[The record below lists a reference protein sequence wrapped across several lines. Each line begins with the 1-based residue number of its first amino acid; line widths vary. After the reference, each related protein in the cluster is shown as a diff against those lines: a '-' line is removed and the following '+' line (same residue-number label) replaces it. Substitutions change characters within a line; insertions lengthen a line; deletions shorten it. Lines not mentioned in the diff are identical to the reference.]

1 MGVLVTIALL
11 GAKAQIPPTVTVT
24 PDVAVLELG
33 STVVNKYSSPQ
44 SIKFKV
50 TPYDF
55 DMNLSVV
62 FESAQAQDFYLAKR
76 PFFDNGEAEASI
88 MLAPKSVGRKE
99 GYFVLKQGNKE
110 LKRIKVTGTGIREG
124 QPEIVTDYAQLTFG
138 KIFLGESKTI
148 NLKVST
154 RNSGSSIQVSKRGVD
169 ASEFSVKGTLLPN
182 RSEQTLQ
189 ITCTPRTK
197 GEKSAELVFTD
208 GAVVVV
214 LPLSATAMEVI
225 PSIVSDVQQI
235 TFPDTYV
242 GRSAPEQT
250 LSFTLEHITTPPV
263 ITIDG
268 INKSDFWV
276 RGSLK
281 SGKSSGE
288 LTVGFSPQE
297 AGAKTATLNIVSGKG
312 SCSIELNGQAYN
324 NLPPTIT
331 VTPKTVDFGRV
342 EIQTFEKLSIEVK
355 IENTSEIPQLGLEG
369 DDKEIFAIMSPAR
382 ANHFSLT
389 IGATPNSA
397 GVKRADLVIKLS
409 STAVRVP
416 LLLECYASQ
425 PELTADRSELIFPE
439 TVVQKQSIEKGVS
452 LQMKHLSQ
460 NVQVSIIGENAKEFS
475 TPKKEVDRI
484 AEQGYVGVTFCPITS
499 GEKQA
504 TLRLAS
510 GSIVIDI
517 PLRGKAVK
525 DNATE
530 EVHTAS
536 FVVAQEPGGILR
548 CRVAQPGQ
556 LLQVF
561 SADGSLIAKQVV
573 PDNETV
579 LQLPVGVYLI
589 SYQKELAKIIVL

>member
-11 GAKAQIPPTVTVT
+11 GAKAQTPPTVTVT
-24 PDVAVLELG
+24 PDAAVLELG

-50 TPYDF
+50 TPYNF
-55 DMNLSVV
+55 EMNLSVV
-62 FESAQAQDFYLAKR
+62 FESAQEQDFYLSKR

-88 MLAPKSVGRKE
+88 MLAPKSIGHKE

-110 LKRIKVTGTGIREG
+110 LKRIKVVGTGIREG
-124 QPEIVTDYAQLTFG
+124 QPEIITDYAQLTFG

-154 RNSGSSIQVSKRGVD
+154 RNSGSSIQISKRGID

-189 ITCTPRTK
+189 VTCTPRTK
-197 GEKSAELVFTD
+197 GDKRAELVFTD
-208 GAVVVV
+208 GAVEF
-214 LPLSATAMEVI
+214 LLSLSATAMEVI
-225 PSIVSDVQQI
+225 PSIIPNVQQV

-242 GRSAPEQT
+242 GQSAPEQI

-276 RGSLK
+276 RGALNAES
-281 SGKSSGE
+281 SSGE
-288 LTVGFSPQE
+288 LTVGFTPQE
-297 AGAKTATLNIVSGKG
+297 AGAKTATLNIASGKG
-312 SCSIELNGQAYN
+312 ACSIELNGQAYK

-331 VTPKTVDFGRV
+331 ITPKTVDFGRV
-342 EIQTFEKLSIEVK
+342 EIQTFEKQSIEVK
-355 IENTSEIPQLGLEG
+355 IENTSEIPQLSLEG
-369 DDKEIFAIMSPAR
+369 DDKEIFSIMSPAR

-389 IGATPNSA
+389 IGAIPNSE
-397 GVKRADLVIKLS
+397 GIKRAELIIKLS
-409 STAVRVP
+409 STAFRVP
-416 LLLECYASQ
+416 LQLECYAPQ
-425 PELTADRSELIFPE
+425 PKLTADRSELIFPE
-439 TVVQKQSIEKGVS
+439 TMVQKRSVEKGVS
-452 LQMKHLSQ
+452 LYMKHLSQ
-460 NVQVSIIGENAKEFS
+460 NVQVSIIGENAKEFATS
-475 TPKKEVDRI
+475 KKEVDRI
-484 AEQGYVGVTFCPITS
+484 AEQGYVVVTFCPITP

-504 TLRLAS
+504 TLHLAS

-530 EVHTAS
+530 EVRTAS
-536 FVVAQEPGGILR
+536 FVVTQEPGGILH
-548 CRVAQPGQ
+548 CRVTQPGQ
-556 LLQVF
+556 LLQAF
-561 SADGSLIAKQVV
+561 SVDGSLIAKQVV
-573 PDNETV
+573 FGNEAI

-589 SYQKELAKIIVL
+589 SYQEELAKIIVH